1 MKKWLMIA
9 LTVLVVAGGY
19 LGGAHVSGGA
29 WPTLGLPIG
38 GPEALLRQTALSFWE
53 DIQFKDFQTA
63 ASYHEPGTRDE
74 VDIPFLIERIFAV
87 KPEMLD
93 IMEYEIVFAEVD
105 SSGLRA
111 RVKTRLKLK
120 ELVRENIREQEVIL
134 YFHRESTETDW
145 YMVLESS
152 LRSIEGD
159 RDKKH

>member
-1 MKKWLMIA
+1 MKRMLW
-9 LTVLVVAGGY
+9 TVLVAAG
-19 LGGAHVSGGA
+19 LGGAYFGAAHFSGGSFN
-29 WPTLGLPIG
+29 TMGLPLG
-38 GPEALLRQTALSFWE
+38 GDAGELRRTALSFWE
-53 DIQFKDFQTA
+53 DIQFKDFQSA
-63 ASYHEPGTRDE
+63 AEYHAPELQDS
-74 VDIPFLIERIFAV
+74 VDIPFLIQRIFAM
-87 KPEMLD
+87 KPELLD

-134 YFHRESTETDW
+134 YFHRENAESDW

-159 RDKKH
+159 RSKKH